1 MLWNA
6 KIKPEGFCAERPTE
20 FFGKFEPYNPGAQR
34 SDSIPLCIPKTLSEL
49 MT

>member
-34 SDSIPLCIPKTLSEL
+34 SHSIPHLHISSRLIP
-49 MT
+49 